1 MDYLSN
7 CNKNSGCFREMAVRG
22 SSTVPLSHL
31 CDGLKKILM
40 YSPSLKS
47 TIISLSK
54 KNCLHYEQRLKI
66 SLQLSVWDKPFVVR
80 YKKNVVHCLYMQ
92 LHVQSVWYLFV
103 YQRRFR
109 DPLPHSADLLLGKC
123 SSTACNVKQ
132 YVCTNSL
139 S

>member
-66 SLQLSVWDKPFVVR
+66 SLQLSVGQAFCCKIQ
-80 YKKNVVHCLYMQ
+80 KKC
-92 LHVQSVWYLFV
+92 
-103 YQRRFR
+103 
-109 DPLPHSADLLLGKC
+109 C
-123 SSTACNVKQ
+123 
-132 YVCTNSL
+132 SL
-139 S
+139 SIHVATCTVCMVPVCLLEEIQRPSATQR

>member
-1 MDYLSN
+1 MYGLFVH

-22 SSTVPLSHL
+22 SSTVPLSDL
-31 CDGLKKILM
+31 CDRLKKILM

-54 KNCLHYEQRLKI
+54 KIVFIVNKGLK
-66 SLQLSVWDKPFVVR
+66 SLCSLVWDKPFVR
-80 YKKNVVHCLYMQ
+80 YKTIVVHCLYMQ